1 MRELLAVCL
10 VRDTDNAPL
19 GGPRVLSPEDAR
31 HPTQYPISIQ
41 RVPALIY
48 GEERCKVVS

>member
-41 RVPALIY
+41 RCQLIY